1 MLVLDTNIWVYAFT
15 GKNAT
20 AMRLVERAVSG
31 NAKTVVDTYLYWEV
45 INALGNSKG
54 LSRPEITEAQDQF
67 GQFVWGS
74 TPSIRNEVDEDLIS
88 TYRDAATLEEGIE
101 TIRSRRHNQ
110 LLGEICDIQPKD
122 APIVALA
129 FEFREEA
136 PTIYTND
143 SELAEWVPDDCNL
156 PAITVEYVST
166 EQRQPEPNLYSQH
179 LR

>member
-20 AMRLVERAVSG
+20 AMRLVERVVSG
-31 NAKTVVDTYLYWEV
+31 NTKTVVDTYLYWEV

-54 LSRPEITEAQDQF
+54 LSRAEITEAQDQF

-74 TPSIRNEVDEDLIS
+74 TPSIKNEVDEDLIAE
-88 TYRDAATLEEGIE
+88 YRDATDLAEGIE
-101 TIRSRRHNQ
+101 MIRSRRHNQ

-143 SELAEWVPDDCNL
+143 SGLAEWAPGDCNL
-156 PAITVEYVST
+156 PAIAVEYVST
-166 EQRQPEPNLYSQH
+166 EQRQPEANLYGQH
-179 LR
+179 LP